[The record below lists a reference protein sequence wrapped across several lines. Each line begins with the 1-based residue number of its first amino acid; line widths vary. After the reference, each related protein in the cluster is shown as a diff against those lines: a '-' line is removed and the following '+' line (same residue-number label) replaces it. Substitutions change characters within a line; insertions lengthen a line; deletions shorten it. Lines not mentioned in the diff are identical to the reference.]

1 MLECTGG
8 NAVAGDDSLT
18 TALKEVKKELDYY

>member
-1 MLECTGG
+1 MWECTGG

-18 TALKEVKKELDYY
+18 TALKEAKQQQ